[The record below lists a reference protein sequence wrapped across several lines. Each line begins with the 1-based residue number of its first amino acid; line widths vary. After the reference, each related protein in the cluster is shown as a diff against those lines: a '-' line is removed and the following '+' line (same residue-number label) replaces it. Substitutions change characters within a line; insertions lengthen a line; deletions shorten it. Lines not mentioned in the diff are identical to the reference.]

1 MKKIS
6 LLSTSLLC
14 SALLLTGCKDGP
26 DQDTTSTTATQAS
39 ASASATDGMGTTS
52 AGSGAT
58 DTNPTTGASAS
69 GTTGGGGGT
78 GGSTTMCSFLDCAGS
93 STGIDPGI
101 QCNVWE
107 QDCPD
112 GQKCMPW
119 ANNGG
124 SAWNAT
130 KCSPIDMNPGKPGD
144 ECTVEGNGVSGIDS
158 CEKASMCWNVSQDTG
173 KGTCVGFCMGSQ
185 EAPTCPSG
193 TNCVIA
199 NEGVLILCLPG
210 CDPLQQD
217 CPNMDLC
224 IPQPMGDG
232 FVCVLDASGDA
243 GKQNDPCEFANAC
256 DPGFLC
262 ANPALATEC
271 DPMAAGCCLPF
282 CDLKMPECTNQGA
295 MCLPW
300 YEPGMEPPGL
310 ENVGVCGIMQ

>member
-6 LLSTSLLC
+6 LLSSLFC
-14 SALLLTGCKDGP
+14 SALLFGCGDDGMA
-26 DQDTTSTTATQAS
+26 TATGATSNTTNTTNNGTDS
-39 ASASATDGMGTTS
+39 AGTTTGQTTNTTNSTNPTTS
-52 AGSGAT
+52 AGGS
-58 DTNPTTGASAS
+58 TGDGG
-69 GTTGGGGGT
+69 GTTGGST
-78 GGSTTMCSFLDCAGS
+78 GCSFLDCQGS
-93 STGIDPGI
+93 STGVGPGI
-101 QCNVWE
+101 ECDVWT

-119 ANNGG
+119 ANDGG
-124 SAWNAT
+124 SSWNAT
-130 KCSPIDMNPGKPGD
+130 KCTDVMPNPGAPGD

-173 KGTCVGFCMGSQ
+173 KGTCVAFCTGSQ
-185 EAPTCPSG
+185 EAPMCGPG

-199 NEGVLILCLPG
+199 NDGVLILCLPG
-210 CDPLQQD
+210 CDPLTQD

-232 FVCVLDASGDA
+232 FVCVLDASGDMGA
-243 GKQNDPCEFANAC
+243 QNDPCEYANAC
-256 DPGFLC
+256 DPGLIC

-282 CDLKMPECTNQGA
+282 CDLSMPECTNMGA

-300 YEPGMEPPGL
+300 YDMGMAPPGL
-310 ENVGVCGIMQ
+310 ENVGVCGLPQ